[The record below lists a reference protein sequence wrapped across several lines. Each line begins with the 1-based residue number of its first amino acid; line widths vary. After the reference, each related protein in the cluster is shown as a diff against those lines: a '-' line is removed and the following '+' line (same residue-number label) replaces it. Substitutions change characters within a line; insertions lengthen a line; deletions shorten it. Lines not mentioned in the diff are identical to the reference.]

1 MLFEPNLNSF
11 TLKETLE
18 EMIVNEKTTM
28 KDIYALYK
36 EYKNN
41 ENQIL
46 SSKVRF
52 FDCEK
57 DFLVLKLE
65 TKKDTIFWMNR

>member
-18 EMIVNEKTTM
+18 EMIVYEKTTM

-36 EYKNN
+36 AYKNN
-41 ENQIL
+41 GNQIL
-46 SSKVRF
+46 FSNISF
-52 FDCEK
+52 FDCNK
-57 DFLVLKLE
+57 FFLVLNLE
-65 TKKDTIFWMNR
+65 A